1 MGDDWRSRNVYTL
14 LSAILVWLFAT
25 SMPSDLRP
33 QRPEAAAPATLVRQ
47 GCRARRGTGST
58 EFARHPTSDMA
69 PPCESLRWGASR
81 STACSVVCPSTL
93 PLSSP

>member
-1 MGDDWRSRNVYTL
+1 L
-14 LSAILVWLFAT
+14 LSAILVRLFANIDAKR
-25 SMPSDLRP
+25 PSAP
-33 QRPEAAAPATLVRQ
+33 TTEAAAPATLVRQ
-47 GCRARRGTGST
+47 GCRARRGTGPT
-58 EFARHPTSDMA
+58 EFARHPTSDTA